1 MFCRDLDYQ
10 ASSPDEKALVEACAK
25 VGFIFTGDDNDIVTV
40 RVKKTVFRR
49 TNKVRK
55 CLRER
60 MRKELKLRFLFLS
73 TRT

>member
-1 MFCRDLDYQ
+1 MIDCFCRDLDYQ

-49 TNKVRK
+49 TNKV
-55 CLRER
+55 
-60 MRKELKLRFLFLS
+60 S
-73 TRT
+73 GVV